1 MESIKALGLQMLNI
15 WRQLGVNQKVTVA
28 ASGLVVLL
36 GLGAVVFFSSRTD
49 FGLLYGKLD
58 SETAGKI
65 IASLDETQTPYKV
78 GQGGG
83 TIYVPNDKV
92 HVTRMKLATQGLPKA
107 DGVGYEIFDKPSFG
121 MSDFVQRANYNR
133 ALQGELART
142 ISQIDGVESA
152 RVMIVAPEN
161 RLIID
166 PTKKPTASVFL
177 KLRNAGLMSSQAVNS
192 VRFIV
197 ANSVPGL
204 KYSSV
209 SVVDNFG
216 NTLSANDEEG
226 STAAM
231 SGTRLAAQRNLE
243 RYLTEKVEGMLGA
256 VLGPGQVVVRVSAEI
271 NHDQTT
277 KTAEVYDPAGKV
289 ERMVQK
295 KLETTDNVSST
306 PSGTPGTAINTNT
319 STNQTGN
326 PLTGNRLLRD
336 DLTTEYAL
344 SKTTTNTVEMAGNV
358 KRVSAAI
365 FVNKKPGQG
374 GQRADRQPTEIEQLR
389 RVAQNALGLQLG
401 ASALREDQIV
411 VEEVEFNDVAATQ
424 LNQQLD
430 KDKTYLLVWEI
441 VRSLLYVLL
450 GAGAL
455 LAFWKMVRRSAEE
468 AIPTGVTVGQMLS
481 YQTSGGAGMVMPAY
495 AATGVGALPP
505 GAAIRP
511 AGAVVAGVAGPVVAG
526 APAAATKQS
535 IEEEAAAEEE
545 EKDDVEVVRQEKQKL
560 IMDFGLGK
568 RRPERVNIEVLR
580 DMIRENPEAMTT
592 AARRWLTASEK
603 QDTET

>member
-1 MESIKALGLQMLNI
+1 MLSI

-28 ASGLVVLL
+28 ASGLVVIL
-36 GLGAVVFFSSRTD
+36 GLSAVVFFSSRTD

-58 SETAGKI
+58 SEEAGKI
-65 IASLDETQTPYKV
+65 IASLEESQTPYKV

-92 HVTRMKLATQGLPKA
+92 HLTRMKLATKGLPKA

-177 KLRNAGLMSSQAVNS
+177 KLRNAGLMSAQGVNS

-226 STAAM
+226 SSAAM

-277 KTAEVYDPAGKV
+277 KTAEIYDPAGKV

-295 KLETTDNVSST
+295 KDETTDNVAT
-306 PSGTPGTAINTNT
+306 IPGGTPGTPINTNT

-326 PLTGNRLLRD
+326 PINGNRLTRV
-336 DLTTEYAL
+336 DLTTEYSI
-344 SKTTTNTVEMAGNV
+344 SKTTTNTVEMAGTV

-401 ASALREDQIV
+401 TSALREDQIV

-430 KDKTYLLVWEI
+430 KDKNYMFIWEI
-441 VRSLLYVLL
+441 VRSSLYVLL
-450 GAGAL
+450 GFGAL

-481 YQTSGGAGMVMPAY
+481 YQTTGGPGMVMPAY
-495 AATGVGALPP
+495 AGAQMTPGVAG
-505 GAAIRP
+505 GRQ
-511 AGAVVAGVAGPVVAG
+511 AGAVAG
-526 APAAATKQS
+526 PAAAASSAKPEGEGEVTV
-535 IEEEAAAEEE
+535 EEAVPDR
-545 EKDDVEVVRQEKQKL
+545 KSVV
-560 IMDFGLGK
+560 
-568 RRPERVNIEVLR
+568 
-580 DMIRENPEAMTT
+580 
-592 AARRWLTASEK
+592 
-603 QDTET
+603 

>member
-1 MESIKALGLQMLNI
+1 MEQLKALGLQMLSI

-28 ASGLVVLL
+28 ASGLVVIL
-36 GLGAVVFFSSRTD
+36 GLSAVVFFSSRTD

-58 SETAGKI
+58 SEEAGKI
-65 IASLDETQTPYKV
+65 IASLEESQTPYKV

-92 HVTRMKLATQGLPKA
+92 HLTRMKLATKGLPKA

-177 KLRNAGLMSSQAVNS
+177 KLRNAGLMSAQGVNS

-226 STAAM
+226 SSAAM

-277 KTAEVYDPAGKV
+277 KTAEIYDPAGKV

-295 KLETTDNVSST
+295 KDETTDNVAT
-306 PSGTPGTAINTNT
+306 IPGGTPGTPINTNT

-326 PLTGNRLLRD
+326 PINGNRLTRV
-336 DLTTEYAL
+336 DLTTEYSI
-344 SKTTTNTVEMAGNV
+344 SKTTTNTVEMAGTV

-401 ASALREDQIV
+401 TSALREDQIV

-430 KDKTYLLVWEI
+430 KDKNYMFIWEI
-441 VRSLLYVLL
+441 VRSSLYVLL
-450 GAGAL
+450 GFGAL

-481 YQTSGGAGMVMPAY
+481 YQTTGGPGMVMPAY
-495 AATGVGALPP
+495 AGAQMTPGVAG
-505 GAAIRP
+505 GRQ
-511 AGAVVAGVAGPVVAG
+511 AGAVAG
-526 APAAATKQS
+526 PAAAASSAKPEGEGEVTV
-535 IEEEAAAEEE
+535 EEAVPEEE
-545 EKDDVEVVRQEKQKL
+545 EKEDVEVIRQEKQKL
-560 IMDFGLGK
+560 IMDFGLAK

-580 DMIRENPEAMTT
+580 DMIRENPDAMTT
-592 AARRWLTASEK
+592 AARRWLSAKEK
-603 QDTET
+603 QDKEE

>member
-1 MESIKALGLQMLNI
+1 MEQLKALGLQMLSI

-28 ASGLVVLL
+28 ASGLVVIL
-36 GLGAVVFFSSRTD
+36 GLSAVVFFSSRTD

-58 SETAGKI
+58 SEEAGKI
-65 IASLDETQTPYKV
+65 IASLEESQTPYKV

-92 HVTRMKLATQGLPKA
+92 HLTRMKLATKGLPKA

-177 KLRNAGLMSSQAVNS
+177 KLRTAGLMSAQGVNS

-226 STAAM
+226 SSAAM

-277 KTAEVYDPAGKV
+277 KTAEIYDPAGKV

-295 KLETTDNVSST
+295 KDETTDNVAT
-306 PSGTPGTAINTNT
+306 IPGGTPGTPINTNT

-326 PLTGNRLLRD
+326 PINGNRLTRA
-336 DLTTEYAL
+336 DLTTEYAI
-344 SKTTTNTVEMAGNV
+344 SKTTTNTVEMAGTV

-401 ASALREDQIV
+401 TSPLREDQIV

-430 KDKTYLLVWEI
+430 KDKNYMFIWEI
-441 VRSLLYVLL
+441 VRSSLYVLL
-450 GAGAL
+450 GFGAL

-481 YQTSGGAGMVMPAY
+481 YQTTGGPGMVMPAY
-495 AATGVGALPP
+495 AGAQMTPGVAGGRQAGAVA
-505 GAAIRP
+505 GP
-511 AGAVVAGVAGPVVAG
+511 AGAAAG
-526 APAAATKQS
+526 AKSEGEVEVT
-535 IEEEAAAEEE
+535 EEETMPEEE
-545 EKDDVEVVRQEKQKL
+545 EKEDVEVIRQEKQKL

-580 DMIRENPEAMTT
+580 DMIRENPDAMST
-592 AARRWLTASEK
+592 AARRWLSATEK
-603 QDTET
+603 QDKDE